1 MTTNEIL
8 KLVVNALDSKK
19 AIDIYAVEVGDLTI
33 LTEYFIIANG
43 TSSTHVKALADEVE
57 DKLSKSGV
65 EPNNIEGRASGWILL
80 DYGSVVVHVFTKEA
94 RDYYNLERLWSDG
107 KIIDINVLINEE
119 D

>member
-8 KLVVNALDSKK
+8 KIAVNALDSKK
-19 AIDIYAVEVGDLTI
+19 AVDIYAVEVGDLTV
-33 LTEYFIIANG
+33 LTDYFIIVNG

-57 DKLSKSGV
+57 DKLSKSGL
-65 EPNNIEGRASGWILL
+65 EPDNIEGKSSGWILL
-80 DYGSVVVHVFTKEA
+80 DYGTVVVHVFTKEA
-94 RDYYNLERLWSDG
+94 RDYYNIERLWSDG